1 MGIIIGIEGLWMCND
16 CEKTFVISKDAKY
29 HANQTRHYVE
39 KMGLKA
45 KEVDVAAKII
55 PQSAKM
61 ADANQPK
68 EP

>member
-1 MGIIIGIEGLWMCND
+1 MGIIGIEGLWICND
-16 CEKTFVISKDAKY
+16 CEKTFVISKDAKH
-29 HANQTRHYVE
+29 HANQTRHSVE

-45 KEVDVAAKII
+45 KEVDVATKI

-61 ADANQPK
+61 TDAKQPK